1 MAYYPD
7 QRYAAQF
14 MLIQRE
20 CVLPEEAQ
28 GKIRVTE
35 GHRVEIK
42 DVVAVGVMPSEHMI
56 IDALAFFGLKKPDDL
71 IPYWHVEAGQ
81 MIGEQDLIAGKNPK
95 RGKRLYSPVRGRV
108 VKIENGRII
117 IQKMPEQIE
126 IPAGL
131 RGRVSDFKVGRSVTI
146 EATGAQIQ
154 GIWGNNRRT
163 SALMR
168 VEQENTLRLLEDE
181 FDLTYKGTV
190 LVTQSSITAHELKMM
205 QDRGLGGIIAP
216 SMDIHLREHAQ
227 EIHGAILLTEGFGNK
242 RMSRMLFNLFSEF
255 DGKQITLDTYM
266 PTRWETRYPQV
277 IINIAASSRE
287 DRPTRPNPALALRT
301 GMNVRVTREPYLG
314 QTGRVMEL
322 PKTPTLL
329 TNGLRVLSARVE
341 LIAGETITV
350 PLTNLEVLGR

>member
-20 CVLPEEAQ
+20 CILPEEAQ
-28 GKIRVTE
+28 GNIRVTE
-35 GHRVEIK
+35 GNRVDIK
-42 DVVAVGVMPSEHMI
+42 DVVAVGVMPSEHII
-56 IDALAFFGLKKPDDL
+56 IDALEYFGLKKPDDL
-71 IPYWHVEAGQ
+71 VPYWHVEAGQ
-81 MIGEQDLIAGKNPK
+81 IIGDQDLIAGKNPK
-95 RGKRLYSPVRGRV
+95 RGKRLFSPVRGRV

-131 RGRVSDFKVGRSVTI
+131 RGRVSALKVGRSVTI

-163 SALMR
+163 SAVMR
-168 VEQENTLRLLEDE
+168 VEKDNTVGLLEDE
-181 FDLTYKGTV
+181 FDLTFKGAV
-190 LVTQSSITAHELKMM
+190 LVTQSTIKADDLRVM

-227 EIHGAILLTEGFGNK
+227 GLNGAILLTEGFGNM
-242 RMSRMLFNLFSEF
+242 RMSRAVFNLFSEF
-255 DGKQITLDTYM
+255 DGQQMTLDTYM

-277 IINIAASSRE
+277 IINIPAGNRE
-287 DRPTRPNPALALRT
+287 DRPSRPNPSLALKT

-314 QTGRVMEL
+314 QTGKVIEL

-329 TNGLRVLSARVE
+329 ANGLRVLSARVE
-341 LIAGETITV
+341 LIAGETVTV